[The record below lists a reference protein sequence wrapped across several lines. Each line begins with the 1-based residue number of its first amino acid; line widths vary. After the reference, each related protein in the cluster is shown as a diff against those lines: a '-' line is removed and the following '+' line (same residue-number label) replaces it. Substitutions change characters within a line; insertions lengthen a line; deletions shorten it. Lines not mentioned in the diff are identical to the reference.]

1 MDTKLSYDLAVRVYS
16 ELVRLNFDAINNDP
30 TILVSELRAKMDRRI
45 EEIMDGVPD
54 LVHWVV
60 SIQDGEPKIWVWTP
74 DDPEA
79 DFEFRAITRQL
90 DIEQKNW
97 KGR

>member
-1 MDTKLSYDLAVRVYS
+1 MNTKLSHDLAVFVYS
-16 ELVRLNFDAINNDP
+16 ELVRLNFEAINEP
-30 TILVSELRAKMDRRI
+30 TMLVSELRAKMDHRI
-45 EEIMDGVPD
+45 EEIMEGTEG
-54 LVHWVV
+54 LVHYVV
-60 SIQDGEPKIWVWTP
+60 SIQGGEPKIWAWTS

-79 DFEFRAITRQL
+79 EFEFRAISHQL

>member
-1 MDTKLSYDLAVRVYS
+1 MNTKLSHDLAQIVYS
-16 ELVRLNFDAINNDP
+16 ELVRLNFEAINEP
-30 TILVSELRAKMDRRI
+30 TMLVSELRAKMDRRI
-45 EEIMDGVPD
+45 EEIMDGVEG
-54 LVHWVV
+54 LVHYVV
-60 SIQDGEPKIWVWTP
+60 SIQGGEPKIWVWTP

-79 DFEFRAITRQL
+79 EFEFRAISHQL